1 MKRKKVRLI
10 IMLVA
15 LAVIL
20 VCVAYYF
27 RGRFVST
34 NDSLSYNPETQKA
47 LIVYFS
53 HANAVG
59 VDAVSS
65 ASLASSNGES
75 RGITEVIADIIAENI
90 EADVFEIVTEEPY
103 PSDYDGTVEQ
113 AKEEQNVDARPELAT
128 HIENI
133 EDYDIII
140 LGYPNWWG
148 TIPMPVYTFIEEYDL
163 SSKTIIPFVTHEGSG
178 IGNSVLDIKNACRN
192 SDIVKPFAIRGSN
205 VSRDDTK
212 ADVIQWLEEIGMKN
226 GY

>member
-1 MKRKKVRLI
+1 MKKKKIRVI
-10 IMLVA
+10 ILLVA

-20 VCVAYYF
+20 ACVAYYF

-34 NDSLSYNPETQKA
+34 NDSVSYNPETQKA

-65 ASLASSNGES
+65 ASLTSNNGES
-75 RGITEVIADIIAENI
+75 KGITEVIADIIAENM
-90 EADVFEIVTEEPY
+90 EADVFEIVTEEEY
-103 PSDYDGTVEQ
+103 PSDYNGTVDQ
-113 AKEEQNVDARPELAT
+113 AKEEQNADARPALAT
-128 HIENI
+128 HIYNI

-163 SSKTIIPFVTHEGSG
+163 SGKTIIPFVTHEGSG
-178 IGNSVLDIKNACRN
+178 IGNSVFDIKNACSN
-192 SDIVKPFAIRGSN
+192 SDIVKLLAIRGSD
-205 VSRDDTK
+205 VCKDDTK
-212 ADVIQWLEEIGMKN
+212 ADVIQWLEEIGMVN
-226 GY
+226 